1 MRILGSCKS
10 LWQRKSSYSALVLS
24 TAFPPALCRPFSGVP
39 LPPPAA
45 MAHQDA
51 HEVLQLVQR
60 LEAAQKKQ
68 VKRAFTCKKST
79 FEVAGSDITVDS
91 WRFQD
96 WDYKNKGLPTYA
108 RGLFTTTN
116 RAGKPEIA
124 IRGYDKFF
132 NIEEVNLTRW
142 RNIEVNTRGPYEL
155 SVKENGCIIFI
166 SGLEDGTL
174 LVCSKHSTGSRQD
187 MEMSHAEVGR
197 AWVRKH
203 VQSVGKTE
211 QDLARELRSMNAT
224 AVGELCDDSFE
235 EHVLA
240 YSEEESGIY
249 LHGINYNLPEFA
261 TVRSP
266 DVHRFADAWGFKKA
280 QFLVKDDIDSVRK
293 FLEGCAETGSWDGRD
308 TEGFVIRCQMRES
321 SSLPYHDWFFK
332 YKFEEPYLMYR
343 QWREATKKLISGK
356 LPTFKKHV
364 KITEEYL
371 KYARKQLAKDPKLA
385 KLYNQNH
392 GIIAMRDGFLKER
405 GLKGSEIIAME
416 AAEGTELEAPQDRD
430 FVLVPVASIGCGKTT
445 LAVALVKLFGWGHF
459 QNDNVEGKGNRP
471 KRFVQGLVN
480 ELMNHSCV
488 IADRNNH
495 QRREREQ
502 IFTDMQALVPNA
514 HFIALHWVHE
524 PKGALLDDIRRV
536 TQQRVLDRGDNHQTI
551 RAGSKSES
559 EILQIMEGF
568 LRRFEGVDTARQPDS
583 HFEGVIDLDVAA
595 SSRENLETIVDYFYA
610 NYPKLMKRDK
620 PDAAEL
626 DAAIKE
632 AMEGYTVDIKHDLN
646 FKSKNQPQKQ
656 QQQQNQ
662 KNQKP
667 QTLDQ
672 LVKKIEYFNISVPSA
687 PIHSI
692 LSSVFDA
699 SSSPDYAHLYR
710 LLTNSRRIQPSFHV
724 TLIHRA
730 SSTDNPHI
738 WHTYTDLYKAS
749 VVQEQQQQTS
759 SSSAPSFP
767 GSATVTGTPTPSLG
781 TASVRLETL
790 VWDKRIMAI
799 VARILSGPPALNT
812 TTGVAAAALPISGEA
827 YGDRREEEER
837 QGERELPPTW
847 PCANEIAH
855 VTIGTANA
863 SVKPKESNDL
873 LKRWLTMGA
882 GEESGIWEAKI
893 PSVKVVEGFVGV
905 VMRR

>member
-1 MRILGSCKS
+1 
-10 LWQRKSSYSALVLS
+10 
-24 TAFPPALCRPFSGVP
+24 
-39 LPPPAA
+39 
-45 MAHQDA
+45 MAQQDA
-51 HEVLQLVQR
+51 HQVLQLVQR

-68 VKRAFTCKKST
+68 VKRAFSCKKST
-79 FEVAGSDITVDS
+79 FSVTGSDITVDS

-96 WDYKNKGLPTYA
+96 WDYKKGGLPTYA
-108 RGLFTTTN
+108 RGLFTTVN

-124 IRGYDKFF
+124 VRGYDKFF
-132 NIEEVNLTRW
+132 NIEEVNSTRW
-142 RNIEVNTRGPYEL
+142 RNIEDNTRGPYEL

-197 AWVRKH
+197 AWVKRH
-203 VQSVGKTE
+203 VESVGKTE
-211 QDLARELRSMNAT
+211 RDLARELRSMNAT

-261 TVRSP
+261 TVRSS
-266 DVHRFADAWGFKKA
+266 DVHRFADTWGFKKA
-280 QFLVKDDIDSVRK
+280 QFLVKDDITSVRE

-321 SSLPYHDWFFK
+321 NALPYQDWFFK

-356 LPTFKKHV
+356 VPTFRKHV
-364 KITEEYL
+364 KISEEYL
-371 KYARKQLAKDPKLA
+371 KYARKQLAKDPKLG
-385 KLYNQNH
+385 KRYNQNH

-416 AAEGTELEAPQDRD
+416 AAEGEELCVPQDKD
-430 FVLVPVASIGCGKTT
+430 FVLVPIASIGCGKTT
-445 LAVALVKLFGWGHF
+445 VAVALVKLFGWGHF

-471 KRFVQGLVN
+471 KRFVQGLIG
-480 ELMNHSCV
+480 ELNSHSCV

-495 QRREREQ
+495 QKREREQ
-502 IFTDMQALVPNA
+502 LFTDMQALVPDA

-524 PKGALLDDIRRV
+524 PKKSMLDDIRRV

-568 LRRFEGVDTARQPDS
+568 LRRFEAVDTGREPDS
-583 HFEGVIDLDVAA
+583 QFEGVIDLDVAA

-610 NYPKLMKRDK
+610 NYPKLMKREK
-620 PDAAEL
+620 PDASEL

-632 AMEGYTVDIKHDLN
+632 AMESYTVDIKHDLS
-646 FKSKNQPQKQ
+646 FQGKSKGQ
-656 QQQQNQ
+656 QQPPQHQNQ
-662 KNQKP
+662 HQKL
-667 QTLDQ
+667 QTPDQ

-687 PIHSI
+687 PIKSTLASI
-692 LSSVFDA
+692 FDA
-699 SSSPDYAHLYR
+699 SPSSDYSHLYR

-730 SSTDNPHI
+730 SSADQPDT
-738 WHTYTDLYKAS
+738 WRTYTDLYKQAIAN
-749 VVQEQQQQTS
+749 QAA
-759 SSSAPSFP
+759 SSSAPSST
-767 GSATVTGTPTPSLG
+767 GSNSGGGGSGVVSATVTGTPTPRLG

-799 VARILSGPPALNT
+799 VARILPGPTA
-812 TTGVAAAALPISGEA
+812 TGVAAASATPGEA
-827 YGDRREEEER
+827 EE
-837 QGERELPPTW
+837 GELLPTW

-873 LKRWLTMGA
+873 LKRWLEMGA
-882 GEESGIWEAKI
+882 GEQSGIWEARI
-893 PSVKVVEGFVGV
+893 PSVKVVEGVVGV

>member
-1 MRILGSCKS
+1 
-10 LWQRKSSYSALVLS
+10 
-24 TAFPPALCRPFSGVP
+24 
-39 LPPPAA
+39 

-266 DVHRFADAWGFKKA
+266 DVHRLADAWGFKKA

-308 TEGFVIRCQMRES
+308 TEGFVIRCQMRDC
-321 SSLPYHDWFFK
+321 L
-332 YKFEEPYLMYR
+332 
-343 QWREATKKLISGK
+343 
-356 LPTFKKHV
+356 
-364 KITEEYL
+364 
-371 KYARKQLAKDPKLA
+371 
-385 KLYNQNH
+385 
-392 GIIAMRDGFLKER
+392 
-405 GLKGSEIIAME
+405 
-416 AAEGTELEAPQDRD
+416 
-430 FVLVPVASIGCGKTT
+430 IGCGKTT

-502 IFTDMQALVPNA
+502 IFTDMQTLVPNA

-656 QQQQNQ
+656 QQQQQQQNQ

-799 VARILSGPPALNT
+799 VA
-812 TTGVAAAALPISGEA
+812 
-827 YGDRREEEER
+827 
-837 QGERELPPTW
+837 Q
-847 PCANEIAH
+847 
-855 VTIGTANA
+855 
-863 SVKPKESNDL
+863 
-873 LKRWLTMGA
+873 
-882 GEESGIWEAKI
+882 SGIWEAKI